1 LAHELVIRTSE
12 QGWFAALAKAYK
24 DRIATLVI
32 DDANVGLDLEKDN
45 LFDVG
50 RKARLS
56 AGEITA
62 TGIALGMSSVG
73 IGILIAA
80 FFDPEPTSKLT
91 LLVSGGIVLVATGGL
106 TAVYILTGKR
116 PPNVSVTQKGFEISW
131 PSNPA

>member
-24 DRIATLVI
+24 DRAPTLVI

-45 LFDVG
+45 LFNVG

-62 TGIALGMSSVG
+62 TGVALGMSSVG
-73 IGILIAA
+73 IVILVAA

-91 LLVSGGIVLVATGGL
+91 LLVSGGIFLVATGGL

-116 PPNVSVTQKGFEISW
+116 PPNVSATGKGFEISW
-131 PSNPA
+131 PSNPV